1 MKLIHRF
8 AYFSVGLFFG
18 IVILI
23 FFLSGKRTSCDYSP
37 TARVL
42 KNIRIKDRVFTADA
56 LQFFAAQNIDTSG
69 VSAIL
74 KNGRVDFGKSKTNKD
89 PCNIYFVSGE
99 FQERMLELQ
108 IENCESTATIQKAEL
123 LELPVR

>member
-1 MKLIHRF
+1 MKIIHRF

-23 FFLSGKRTSCDYSP
+23 FFLGGKRTSCDYSP

-42 KNIRIKDRVFTADA
+42 KNIRIKDRIFTDEA
-56 LQFFAAQNIDTSG
+56 LQFFAVQNIDTSG
-69 VSAIL
+69 VSSIL
-74 KNGRVDFGKSKTNKD
+74 KNGKVDFGKSKTDND

-99 FQERMLELQ
+99 FQEKVLELQ
-108 IENCESTATIQKAEL
+108 IENCETTATIQKAEL
-123 LELPVR
+123 LD